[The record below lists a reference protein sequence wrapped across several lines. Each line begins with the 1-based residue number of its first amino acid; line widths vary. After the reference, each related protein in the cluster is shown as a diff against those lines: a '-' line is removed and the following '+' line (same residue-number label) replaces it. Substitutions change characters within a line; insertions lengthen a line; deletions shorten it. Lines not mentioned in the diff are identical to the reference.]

1 MQFLRHGGHNLVLFG
16 GCLRARLLQASDAS
30 IDFNSSDPA
39 LSSGQMTGTMP
50 TTVRVC
56 RTNSVPMHTYIHTYI
71 KLALEDWCYSSSHYQ
86 SSLSHFGLPCS
97 VHVWDKEFSNI
108 QVVEVRLEDLRVP
121 CEWCYKKRLVRSVY
135 LFLQYVDKG
144 TAKVIH
150 HLIKLHGLNVAQ

>member
-1 MQFLRHGGHNLVLFG
+1 MPSSQTIAGFG
-16 GCLRARLLQASDAS
+16 CFHRFQQQR
-30 IDFNSSDPA
+30 SSSVIRTDDGDYAHYRTCMPYE
-39 LSSGQMTGTMP
+39 LSP
-50 TTVRVC
+50 
-56 RTNSVPMHTYIHTYI
+56 HAYIHTYI
-71 KLALEDWCYSSSHYQ
+71 HQTRALEDWCYSSSHYQ